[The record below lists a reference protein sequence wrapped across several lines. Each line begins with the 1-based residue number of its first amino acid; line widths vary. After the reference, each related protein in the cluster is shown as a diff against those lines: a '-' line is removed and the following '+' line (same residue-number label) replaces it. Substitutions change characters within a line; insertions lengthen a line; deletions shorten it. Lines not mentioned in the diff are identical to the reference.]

1 MESRA
6 GVHVQSGL
14 LGRLKGALWAV
25 GTVCSGVS
33 RTTLA
38 SGKVVGSVGPSLEP
52 EGGVDRIFQSNK
64 VICIKK
70 GHRKSKLCVFFPRR
84 MSCYLTI
91 LIDII

>member
-1 MESRA
+1 MESRT

-14 LGRLKGALWAV
+14 LDRLKGALRVV
-25 GTVCSGVS
+25 GTVFFGIS

-38 SGKVVGSVGPSLEP
+38 SGKVVRSVGPSLEP

-70 GHRKSKLCVFFPRR
+70 GHRNSKQCIFLQGK
-84 MSCYLTI
+84 
-91 LIDII
+91 